1 VWRRRLANSFSGSGG
16 ETVKA
21 EESMLIPLILLA
33 IIVIA
38 IFAVISMYNGLVG
51 LKVQCDNAWS
61 DIDVQLKRRYDL
73 IPNIVETVK
82 GYASHEKDTLEGVV
96 AARNRAMST
105 EGPAAK
111 AEAEGA
117 LTSALRQVFAL
128 AEAYPQLRAVE
139 SFTQLQQ
146 TLGQIEDSIQNAR
159 RYYNAVVR
167 DLNTKIVQ
175 FPSNIIAGMFNI
187 KAREFFEISAAAE
200 REAPKVSFGGPAAK

>member
-1 VWRRRLANSFSGSGG
+1 
-16 ETVKA
+16 
-21 EESMLIPLILLA
+21 
-33 IIVIA
+33 
-38 IFAVISMYNGLVG
+38 
-51 LKVQCDNAWS
+51 VQSDNAWA

-73 IPNIVETVK
+73 IPNLVETVK
-82 GYASHEKDTLEGVV
+82 GYAGHERDTLEGVV
-96 AARNRAMST
+96 AARNAAMNSQ
-105 EGPAAK
+105 GPAAK
-111 AEAEGA
+111 GETEGM
-117 LTSALRQVFAL
+117 LTQALRQVFAL

-187 KAREFFEISAAAE
+187 KAREFFEISAPAE
-200 REAPKVSFGGPAAK
+200 REAPKVSFGGPATK